1 MMDHKSQAIVDVT
14 KEITDLSHYE
24 KMTLTPLKG
33 DINRDFTTESD
44 VQLALY
50 KLLLIAEPLILNDEN
65 TLKAISAGL
74 VNTFGQM
81 LVF

>member
-1 MMDHKSQAIVDVT
+1 
-14 KEITDLSHYE
+14 
-24 KMTLTPLKG
+24 MTLTPLKG